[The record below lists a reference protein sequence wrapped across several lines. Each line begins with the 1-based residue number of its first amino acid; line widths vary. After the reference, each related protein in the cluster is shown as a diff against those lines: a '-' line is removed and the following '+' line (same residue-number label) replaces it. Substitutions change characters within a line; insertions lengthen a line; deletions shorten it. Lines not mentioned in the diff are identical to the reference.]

1 MGQAWASVQPSQKT
15 WMQLLCHNSDAVLSD
30 EKQSMGLHETD
41 RQSFIFNHIRDVTKV
56 VA

>member
-1 MGQAWASVQPSQKT
+1 MGQDWASVQPSQKA

-30 EKQSMGLHETD
+30 EKQAVELYESD